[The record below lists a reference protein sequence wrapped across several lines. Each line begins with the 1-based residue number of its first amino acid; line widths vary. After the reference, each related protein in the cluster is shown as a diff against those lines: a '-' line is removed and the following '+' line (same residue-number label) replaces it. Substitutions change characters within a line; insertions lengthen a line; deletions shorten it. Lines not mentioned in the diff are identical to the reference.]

1 MARLSTTNTP
11 DLTTINLTR
20 LLARLQQTLIN
31 PDSVTE
37 SRLRTSLERE
47 KVGTNIEY
55 AKTLLVRL
63 EQDALS
69 IKVQSKKHEVQTDL
83 VSKRETIQ
91 RLTERLEE
99 LNELGDFE
107 SKDYDSSEGEDLLG
121 EDTPS
126 EETDSRADIAD
137 PASTSSSPIEPTSP
151 PFIPPAQPQPQ
162 TQPQAH
168 LPPPIT
174 EPEPQSTLRAR
185 TKTDALLRAELL
197 TPSSTSTGVSTSTAT
212 ASTEAMLTHNR
223 TEQEN
228 LTGSLLAMASALKES
243 SRAFATSLEE
253 EKSVLDSATSGLDK
267 NELGLE
273 AAQRRMGYLR
283 TMTEGRGWMGRM
295 LMYAWIAGLMVIA
308 ILVVFVMPKLRF

>member
-1 MARLSTTNTP
+1 MARLSSANAP

-20 LLARLQQTLIN
+20 LLARLQQTLIS

-37 SRLRTSLERE
+37 ARLRTSFERE

-55 AKTLLVRL
+55 ARTLLVRL

-69 IKVQSKKHEVQTDL
+69 IKVQSKKHEVQADL

-91 RLTERLEE
+91 RLAERLEE
-99 LNELGDFE
+99 LNELGDFGSGE
-107 SKDYDSSEGEDLLG
+107 EDSSEGEDLLG

-126 EETDSRADIAD
+126 EETDSRADNLD
-137 PASTSSSPIEPTSP
+137 PTSSTSPFPLQSKSP
-151 PFIPPAQPQPQ
+151 PLIPQPEPQPHPQ
-162 TQPQAH
+162 TRA
-168 LPPPIT
+168 PPST
-174 EPEPQSTLRAR
+174 VQSEPEPHSALRAR
-185 TKTDALLRAELL
+185 NKKDAQARAELL
-197 TPSSTSTGVSTSTAT
+197 TPASTSTGISTAT
-212 ASTEAMLTHNR
+212 TEAMLTHNR

-243 SRAFATSLEE
+243 SRAFAMSLEE
-253 EKSVLDSATSGLDK
+253 EKSVLDSAVSGLDK

-283 TMTEGRGWMGRM
+283 TMTEGKGWWGRM
-295 LMYAWIAGLMVIA
+295 MMYAWIAGLMVLA
-308 ILVVFVMPKLRF
+308 ILLVFVMPKLRF